1 MPIGAILLI
10 LFAIAVLDP
19 TVQQRIESVLS
30 GFGSAAASGP
40 ISTATKWWLLAA
52 GAVGALGVGWWIV
65 ETKVAKHEGYDVA
78 PPPVESIGVPAPP
91 TFGAS
96 GGFTASSQGGV
107 GLEQRVTAEGGGTTG
122 RGGFGQ
128 VTKRAPQAAP
138 RTEAPLTPSRRRG
151 LGGGRAA

>member
-1 MPIGAILLI
+1 MPIGLIILA

-96 GGFTASSQGGV
+96 GGFTASSQGGI
-107 GLEQRVTAEGGGTTG
+107 GLEQRVTAEGGGSTG

-128 VTKRAPQAAP
+128 VTKRAAP
-138 RTEAPLTPSRRRG
+138 AKAPPGGPPLTPSRRHG
-151 LGGGRAA
+151 FGRAA